1 MAGNAPS
8 ENELAAIAARGGAIG
23 EMARALIARCAY
35 CAHPIGGKR
44 RDAVY
49 CGPTCRQR
57 ACRARRRNHEPRAST
72 TSTRG
77 ATRAVVSGGER

>member
-23 EMARALIARCAY
+23 EMTRALIARCAY

-49 CGPTCRQR
+49 CGPTVANAR
-57 ACRARRRNHEPRAST
+57 AEPGAGITSLGPVRRRP
-72 TSTRG
+72 
-77 ATRAVVSGGER
+77 GERRGRS